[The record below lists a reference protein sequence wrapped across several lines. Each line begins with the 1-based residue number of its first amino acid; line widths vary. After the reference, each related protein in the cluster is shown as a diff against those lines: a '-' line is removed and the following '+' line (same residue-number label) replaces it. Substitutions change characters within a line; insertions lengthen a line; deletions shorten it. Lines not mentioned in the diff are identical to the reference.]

1 MQNQDNPFGGPMNH
15 GSKTTISDD
24 STGRRT
30 QTGSCPGKSAN
41 RGSRGM
47 DVLFG
52 LKPSTDTPPAF
63 VAQSSHT
70 GGLFGSSER
79 TAQHSALFGP
89 SAGTANLTP
98 NPFAP
103 DMPGLQQDGVPF
115 GSPAT
120 TVSNPPRARPNGGL
134 FGQSPSTALTP
145 ATYPT
150 PKGGGLFGTG
160 VFGQSPSTAPTLTT
174 YATPQGEGLFGASNS
189 APKPPIE
196 QKHRGF
202 YGPPKTNMPGPGR
215 FMGGAPFSEV
225 AHSNVPK
232 KPQTLLQA
240 INLNA
245 IDSVQEL
252 LPLANPQELD
262 EAMDAVASKGDIAMM
277 KLLLSSSHVN
287 VDCTSNDTPL
297 FSAALGHHLEAM
309 KLLLDH
315 GADPNKG
322 SRGLRSRGCI
332 MVVSPR
338 ELSTPLHAVA
348 GFDILTGVNTRPAST
363 KPAET
368 QKRAQEC
375 CQLLLDAGCDPNIR
389 GYDDN
394 TPLHFCA
401 GSNLFMVAETL
412 LKHGANPFPANNA
425 GLIPLALVQPPVQ
438 PGADS
443 DSMAMIQLF
452 TKLGRRMD
460 TACGTDGSTPLHHQ
474 FRSRHDMDL
483 GRLAPYVTDWSV
495 ANKKGETV
503 LHQIMSWT
511 PLPAYRTVADLIKLG
526 ADVRCK
532 DNQGLQPIHRIISRY
547 NPELLLGQGPIIR
560 LLLGAG
566 ANLDAKDSQ
575 GRTPLHHLI
584 IKTSTKTDGH
594 EVVCDFIREFD
605 PDIHAVDNDGN
616 GVLHFVVREGPLGF
630 PNHLGLWSPAIL
642 TGLVHLGADPLL
654 VNHSGET
661 LMHILMSCNYTKA
674 GNLPHNILQ
683 LLFDYGIPSTHEDKD
698 GNTPLHTLCST
709 RLNSDS
715 SDWPD
720 DEGIELLLSS
730 GNLDFL
736 QSPNSAGVEPIH
748 LAAANSKSLVSKLV
762 ARGVSTSNQ
771 TLSKRNV
778 LHFAASAREANN
790 IGLLI
795 DDCRGKLTLGSLLNQ
810 RDYNGHTPLHE
821 ACQSGS
827 MECVRLLV
835 GARAELDV
843 QDNTGATPLDLCHNL
858 IDQVEE
864 ASVNLW
870 ESQRTRASLFQ
881 DTRICCEPNSQ
892 PNDAGQMME
901 IICFLE
907 ETMGHEPRL
916 RGDYDLDIGSLPFH
930 YPLSRVTSI
939 FLRGHYGVIKKCI
952 ESAIAFPLGSGM
964 SGSVHQSQQK
974 STDLLSQLVIGGY
987 VFLFYMIAESLK
999 DKDWLRGLSGV
1010 PPYLFTAATRSEP
1023 NMEILR
1029 LLVENYGANVNAKG
1043 QLWNCI
1049 WGYHDYGALHMLARG
1064 YNWWQNRAVQYLLEK
1079 GADPN
1084 LKDGYGR
1091 TPLRLAVIS
1100 LINGAPFSKDIIRS
1114 LLDKGADPNLADDQG
1129 LGPLDEEIGD
1139 SEVVDLLNKAKN
1151 GSVPI

>member
-1 MQNQDNPFGGPMNH
+1 
-15 GSKTTISDD
+15 
-24 STGRRT
+24 
-30 QTGSCPGKSAN
+30 
-41 RGSRGM
+41 
-47 DVLFG
+47 
-52 LKPSTDTPPAF
+52 
-63 VAQSSHT
+63 
-70 GGLFGSSER
+70 
-79 TAQHSALFGP
+79 
-89 SAGTANLTP
+89 
-98 NPFAP
+98 
-103 DMPGLQQDGVPF
+103 
-115 GSPAT
+115 
-120 TVSNPPRARPNGGL
+120 
-134 FGQSPSTALTP
+134 
-145 ATYPT
+145 
-150 PKGGGLFGTG
+150 
-160 VFGQSPSTAPTLTT
+160 
-174 YATPQGEGLFGASNS
+174 
-189 APKPPIE
+189 
-196 QKHRGF
+196 
-202 YGPPKTNMPGPGR
+202 MPGPGR
-215 FMGGAPFSEV
+215 FTGGLPFSEV
-225 AHSNVPK
+225 AHSNVPS

-252 LPLANPQELD
+252 LPLANSQELD
-262 EAMDAVASKGDIAMM
+262 EGMDAVASKGDVAIM

-297 FSAALGHHLEAM
+297 FRAALGHHLEAM

-332 MVVSPR
+332 MVVIPR

-348 GFDILTGVNTRPAST
+348 GFDTLTGVNTRPAST

-401 GSNLFMVAETL
+401 GSNLVMVAETL
-412 LKHGANPFPANNA
+412 LKHGADPFPANNA
-425 GLIPLALVQPPVQ
+425 GLIPLALVQPLVQ

-460 TACGTDGSTPLHHQ
+460 TACGTNGSTPLHHQ

-483 GRLAPYVTDWSV
+483 GLLAPYVTDWSV
-495 ANKKGETV
+495 ANNKGETV

-511 PLPAYRTVADLIKLG
+511 PLPAYRMVADLIKLG

-532 DNQGLQPIHRIISRY
+532 DNQGIQPIHRIISRY
-547 NPELLLGQGPIIR
+547 DPKLWLDQGPIIR

-584 IKTSTKTDGH
+584 IKTSKKTDGH
-594 EVVCDFIREFD
+594 GVVCDFVREFH

-630 PNHLGLWSPAIL
+630 PNHPGLWPPAML

-661 LMHILMSCNYTKA
+661 LMHVLMSCNYTKA

-709 RLNSDS
+709 RLNSNS
-715 SDWPD
+715 SDWPK

-762 ARGVSTSNQ
+762 ARGVSTSSQ
-771 TLSKRNV
+771 TSLKRNV

-810 RDYNGHTPLHE
+810 RDCNGHTPLHE

-858 IDQVEE
+858 IDRVEE

-870 ESQRTRASLFQ
+870 ENQHTRASLFQ
-881 DTRICCEPNSQ
+881 DTRICCGPNLQ

-907 ETMGHEPRL
+907 QAMGHEPQL
-916 RGDYDLDIGSLPFH
+916 RGDYDLDVGRLPFH

-952 ESAIAFPLGSGM
+952 ESGIAFPLGSGI
-964 SGSVHQSQQK
+964 SGSVRKSQQK
-974 STDLLSQLVIGGY
+974 STDLLSQLVLGGY
-987 VFLFYMIAESLK
+987 VFLFDMIAESLK
-999 DKDWLRGLSGV
+999 DKEWLHGLSGV

-1029 LLVENYGANVNAKG
+1029 LLVEKYGANVDAKG

-1064 YNWWQNRAVQYLLEK
+1064 YNWWQNGAVQYLLEK

-1129 LGPLDEEIGD
+1129 LGPLDEEICD
-1139 SEVVDLLNKAKN
+1139 SEVVDLLNKAGK
-1151 GSVPI
+1151 GSVLI